1 MSTNKPYV
9 SPNHELIEISHE
21 TSELIDIT
29 FGEMMD
35 EYISE
40 SGMKD
45 EYDFDVDTYLETFS
59 QDHKISYIIKNRKY
73 L

>member
-9 SPNHELIEISHE
+9 SPNHELIAISHT

-45 EYDFDVDTYLETFS
+45 EYDFNVDTYLETFS
-59 QDHKISYIIKNRKY
+59 QDYKISYIIKNRKY

>member
-9 SPNHELIEISHE
+9 SPNHELTAISHT

-35 EYISE
+35 EFISE

-45 EYDFDVDTYLETFS
+45 EYDFNVDTYLETFS
-59 QDHKISYIIKNRKY
+59 QDYKISYIIKNRKH